1 MVTKYPGYIYI
12 LVIATGIGIMFIH
25 DIEPFPYVLGLI
37 YLFCGL
43 LFGILWPQKSW
54 RWGLWIAGPMLF
66 LMLLSTAFA
75 GITRIFLEDVLVI
88 IVPITSACLG
98 SFVGSRLMLRKTNPK
113 VINQ

>member
-12 LVIATGIGIMFIH
+12 LAIATGIGIMFIH
-25 DIEPFPYVLGLI
+25 DIEPFPYILGLI
-37 YLFCGL
+37 YLFGGL
-43 LFGILWPQKSW
+43 LFGILWPKKSW

>member
-12 LVIATGIGIMFIH
+12 LAIATGIGIMFIH
-25 DIEPFPYVLGLI
+25 DIEPFPYILGPI
-37 YLFCGL
+37 YLFGGL
-43 LFGILWPQKSW
+43 LFGILWPKKSW